1 MCSVQTIITRF
12 IGDSNLSN
20 ALTAEI
26 LAFANSLNADQDLAA
41 RLLSLVWESAVT
53 QFELE
58 KWSSASKS
66 KLNFPYSS
74 WPEVASYDEEKRA
87 KCDANLVVKLHERLL
102 QSQPTDAS
110 KLLAKLQ
117 SQTESISDKELCRLI
132 VPLLGEMI
140 HMIVHS
146 PLDAF
151 EFYKSIMTTYIMRI
165 VGKEPEKPRDWVR
178 NEEKDQV
185 RCSRKCSD
193 CQSLQDFLIDP
204 KEETC
209 TFPIGYDAVGHFKCY
224 IPDQCKTAIDVW
236 RTPPVVTVTKTY
248 KVWEASRLDWKRRV
262 SEAQYALGR
271 LPREVLR
278 KCLGDE
284 YDAIMSMD
292 MVWLPEDDA
301 TGQTVE
307 RLPKRTKIHAE

>member
-1 MCSVQTIITRF
+1 M
-12 IGDSNLSN
+12 
-20 ALTAEI
+20 
-26 LAFANSLNADQDLAA
+26 
-41 RLLSLVWESAVT
+41 SLVWENAVS

-66 KLNFPYSS
+66 ELDFPYSS
-74 WPEVASYDEEKRA
+74 WPEVGSHDEGKRA
-87 KCDANLVVKLHERLL
+87 KCDANLIVRLHERLL
-102 QSQPTDAS
+102 QSLPTDAS

-117 SQTESISDKELCRLI
+117 SQTESISEKELRRLVI
-132 VPLLGEMI
+132 PLLGEMI
-140 HMIVHS
+140 HVIEQS

-151 EFYKSIMTTYIMRI
+151 QFYKSIMTTYILKT
-165 VGKEPEKPRDWVR
+165 VGNEPEKPRDWVR
-178 NEEKDQV
+178 KEEKDGI
-185 RCSRKCSD
+185 RCDRKCSA
-193 CQSLQDFLIDP
+193 CQSLQDFLINP

-209 TFPIGYDAVGHFKCY
+209 TVSVSGQDVAHFKYY
-224 IPDQCKTAIDVW
+224 IPDQCKTAIDWPWTTAVF
-236 RTPPVVTVTKTY
+236 TITKTH
-248 KVWEASRLDWKRRV
+248 KFWEASHSNWKKRV

-292 MVWLPEDDA
+292 MVRLREDDA